1 MFGVTEIRFE
11 WDKLSYIGVNVM
23 FQNQIQYHFKNCVSK
38 TLICDKIQ
46 QRASEK
52 IYNSNEEKEHILI
65 SI

>member
-1 MFGVTEIRFE
+1 MFGVTEVRFE
-11 WDKLSYIGVNVM
+11 WDKVSYIGVNVM

-38 TLICDKIQ
+38 TLICAKIQ

-52 IYNSNEEKEHILI
+52 IYNSIEEKEHILI